1 MRAVKRRIDILVT
14 EKEFEILEQYCE
26 DNGQTKTA
34 LVRELIR
41 KLEAQTAAKAVES
54 LQGD

>member
-1 MRAVKRRIDILVT
+1 MALAKRRIDIIVT

-34 LVRELIR
+34 VIRELIR
-41 KLEAQTAAKAVES
+41 KLEAHTAAKAVES
-54 LQGD
+54 L